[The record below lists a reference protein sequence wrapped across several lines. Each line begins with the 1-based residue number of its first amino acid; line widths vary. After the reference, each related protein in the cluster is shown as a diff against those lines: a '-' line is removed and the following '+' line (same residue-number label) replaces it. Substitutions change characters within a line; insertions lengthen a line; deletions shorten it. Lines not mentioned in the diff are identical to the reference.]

1 MTNIYEGKKGVVLF
15 LVSLV
20 LCTIIYVHDVKKE
33 TIRQMNSANDQIVY
47 ANK

>member
-20 LCTIIYVHDVKKE
+20 LCTVLYIHGVKE
-33 TIRQMNSANDQIVY
+33 ATIKQMNSTDSQIVY

>member
-15 LVSLV
+15 LISLV
-20 LCTIIYVHDVKKE
+20 LCTVIYVQGVKE
-33 TIRQMNSANDQIVY
+33 ATIKQMNSTDNQIVY